1 MGRWFLVSLAL
12 VKSDGNIRACS
23 VVPSSCNAVEKSA
36 TNSFLQSISWPLYS
50 HAKKELATTILHRL
64 SKLQAFMPVGC
75 RRIVMELALPVSK
88 ILYTLTHGKSC

>member
-50 HAKKELATTILHRL
+50 HAKKELATILHRL
-64 SKLQAFMPVGC
+64 SKLHAFMPVGC
-75 RRIVMELALPVSK
+75 RCLVLELALPVSK
-88 ILYTLTHGKSC
+88 ILYTLTHGKSY